1 MIANISPS
9 SATYEDTHNTLLYA
23 NRAKAIKNKLERNV
37 LNVSYHIGKY
47 SQIITQLKQELADV
61 KLDLQKKDQESNA
74 YLGYFGTIKQI
85 PGFEKFKSDL
95 RLHFENETKLRMQI
109 VDCEKR
115 IDDTGFTVLKL
126 QNEAS
131 QKSRDLGRGHL
142 ATKKVFD
149 EIEQHKQLI
158 ELNRNQKEQA
168 EN

>member
-1 MIANISPS
+1 
-9 SATYEDTHNTLLYA
+9 
-23 NRAKAIKNKLERNV
+23 
-37 LNVSYHIGKY
+37 
-47 SQIITQLKQELADV
+47 
-61 KLDLQKKDQESNA
+61 
-74 YLGYFGTIKQI
+74 
-85 PGFEKFKSDL
+85 
-95 RLHFENETKLRMQI
+95 MQI

-115 IDDTGFTVLKL
+115 IDETGFTVLKL

-168 EN
+168 ED